1 MKKHKNTL
9 WSHLGGKTPVVDK
22 PKHNRDNCERNLKI
36 VVILFALGVGGQT
49 RRVESKVRPS
59 VRCFQRAKMMMG
71 EVRKNCMSLARY
83 LVEEK
88 LKME

>member
-1 MKKHKNTL
+1 M
-9 WSHLGGKTPVVDK
+9 
-22 PKHNRDNCERNLKI
+22 
-36 VVILFALGVGGQT
+36 VILFALGVGGQT